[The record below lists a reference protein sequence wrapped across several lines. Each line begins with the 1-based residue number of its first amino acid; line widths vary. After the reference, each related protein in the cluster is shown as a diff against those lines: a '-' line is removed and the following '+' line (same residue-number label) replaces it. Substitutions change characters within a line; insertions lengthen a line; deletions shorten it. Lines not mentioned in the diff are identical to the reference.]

1 MIPDWMKNAYTFAST
16 PEEKAT
22 IMPVWDEVEECGSV
36 YIENGHVNVSAPLAS
51 LQGWSEKYPK
61 GWVSILPATWTG
73 NGYWSTANIRM
84 DLYIIK

>member
-36 YIENGHVNVSAPLAS
+36 YIEKI
-51 LQGWSEKYPK
+51 SE
-61 GWVSILPATWTG
+61 GLGQHFTSHLD
-73 NGYWSTANIRM
+73 R
-84 DLYIIK
+84 